1 MGLAIL
7 LAQATNDP
15 GLVEACG
22 PKGDQGWICSTVYRV
37 TGSQGA
43 AEVADALSKPIR
55 VLVIL
60 LVAWIVVRI
69 GRRLISRMVVR
80 MSGGVEK
87 LVTKTPGVSFVDTG
101 PMSSTRRVQ
110 RAETVGAVLRSI
122 VSIVVWTIAIF
133 SALEVLGVNLA
144 PLLATAGVAGIA
156 IAFGAQ
162 SLVKDFLTGMFML
175 VEDQF
180 AVGDVVD
187 LGVASGT
194 VEGISLRTTR
204 LRDVDGVVWHVPN
217 GTVLRVG
224 NKSQQWSRA
233 VVDIPVAYEADLA
246 QATEVIREVAEALW
260 HDDHYAPYI
269 LAEPSVLGVESMA
282 PGRVMIRVVIRT
294 QPQQELPVARALRLR
309 VKAALDAAGI
319 AAPTIP

>member
-1 MGLAIL
+1 MGLGIVV
-7 LAQATNDP
+7 AQATNDP
-15 GLVEACG
+15 GLVQACG
-22 PKGDQGWICSTVYRV
+22 PKAEQGWICSTVYRI
-37 TGSQGA
+37 TGDDHA
-43 AEVADALSKPIR
+43 AQIADALSKPIR
-55 VLVIL
+55 VVVIL
-60 LVAWIVVRI
+60 LVAWLVVAI
-69 GRRLISRMVVR
+69 ARRFISHLVVK

-87 LVTKTPGVSFVDTG
+87 LVTRTPGVSFVDTG
-101 PMSSTRRVQ
+101 PMSQARRVQ

-122 VSIVVWTIAIF
+122 VSIIVWTIAIF
-133 SALEVLGVNLA
+133 TALEVLGVSLG

-187 LGVASGT
+187 LGVATGT

-217 GTVLRVG
+217 GTILRVG

-233 VVDIPVAYEADLA
+233 VVDIPVAYEADIA
-246 QATEVIREVAEALW
+246 AATDVIREVADALW
-260 HDDHYAPYI
+260 HDDRYAPLI
-269 LAEPSVLGVESMA
+269 LAEPNVLGVESMA
-282 PGRVMIRVVIRT
+282 PGRVLIRVVIRT
-294 QPQQELPVARALRLR
+294 QPQEELRVGRELRLR

-319 AAPTIP
+319 AAPAAG

>member
-1 MGLAIL
+1 MGLGIVV
-7 LAQATNDP
+7 AQATNDP
-15 GLVEACG
+15 GLVQACG
-22 PKGDQGWICSTVYRV
+22 PKAEQGWICSTVYRI
-37 TGSQGA
+37 TGDDHA
-43 AEVADALSKPIR
+43 AQIADALSKPIR
-55 VLVIL
+55 VVVIL
-60 LVAWIVVRI
+60 LVAWLVVAI
-69 GRRLISRMVVR
+69 ARRFISHLVVK

-87 LVTKTPGVSFVDTG
+87 LVTRTPGVSFVDTG
-101 PMSSTRRVQ
+101 PMSQARRVQ

-122 VSIVVWTIAIF
+122 VSIIVWTIAIF
-133 SALEVLGVNLA
+133 TALEVLGVSLG

-187 LGVASGT
+187 LGVATGT

-217 GTVLRVG
+217 GTILRVG

-246 QATEVIREVAEALW
+246 QATDVIREVAEALSR
-260 HDDHYAPYI
+260 DEQYQDSI
-269 LAEPSVLGVESMA
+269 LAEPNVLGVESMA
-282 PGRVMIRVVIRT
+282 PGRVLIRVVIRT
-294 QPQQELPVARALRLR
+294 EPQEELRVGRELRLR
-309 VKAALDAAGI
+309 VKAALEAAGI
-319 AAPTIP
+319 AAPTIA

>member
-1 MGLAIL
+1 MGFGVV
-7 LAQATNDP
+7 LAQAVTDP
-15 GLVEACG
+15 GLVQACG
-22 PKGDQGWICSTVYRV
+22 PKGDQGWICTTVYRI
-37 TGSQGA
+37 TGNQSA
-43 AEVADALSKPIR
+43 AEITDALSKPIR
-55 VLVIL
+55 VVVIL
-60 LVAWIVVRI
+60 LVAWIVVRVL
-69 GRRLISRMVVR
+69 RRFISRLVVR
-80 MSGGVEK
+80 MSGSVEK
-87 LVTKTPGVSFVDTG
+87 LVTHTPGVSFVDTG
-101 PMSSTRRVQ
+101 PMSATRRVQ
-110 RAETVGAVLRSI
+110 RAETVGAVLRSV
-122 VSIVVWTIAIF
+122 VSIIVWTIAVF
-133 SALEVLGVNLA
+133 SALEVLGVNLG

-162 SLVKDFLTGMFML
+162 SLVKDFLTGTFML

-217 GTVLRVG
+217 GTILRVG

-233 VVDIPVAYEADLA
+233 VVDIPVAYETDIA
-246 QATEVIREVAEALW
+246 QATDVIREVADALW
-260 HDDHYAPYI
+260 RDERYAPQI

-282 PGRVMIRVVIRT
+282 PGRVLIRVVIRT
-294 QPQQELPVARALRLR
+294 QPQQELPIARALRVR

-319 AAPTIP
+319 AAPTVP

>member
-1 MGLAIL
+1 MSLAIV

-15 GLVEACG
+15 GLVQACG
-22 PKGDQGWICSTVYRV
+22 PKGEQGWICSTVYRI
-37 TGSQGA
+37 TGDQHA

-55 VLVIL
+55 VLLIL

-69 GRRLISRMVVR
+69 GRHFISRFVLR

-87 LVTKTPGVSFVDTG
+87 LVTKTSGVSFVDTG
-101 PMSSTRRVQ
+101 AMSPTRRAQ

-133 SALEVLGVNLA
+133 SALEVLGVNLG

-233 VVDIPVAYEADLA
+233 VVDIPVAYETDIA
-246 QATEVIREVAEALW
+246 QATDVIREVADALW
-260 HDDHYAPYI
+260 RDERFASEI
-269 LAEPSVLGVESMA
+269 LAEPNVLGVESMA
-282 PGRVMIRVVIRT
+282 PGRVVIRVVIRT
-294 QPQQELPVARALRLR
+294 QPQQELPVARALRVR
-309 VKAALDAAGI
+309 VKAALEEAGI
-319 AAPTIP
+319 AAPSAS

>member
-1 MGLAIL
+1 MGFGIV
-7 LAQATNDP
+7 LAQATTDP

-22 PKGDQGWICSTVYRV
+22 TKGEQGWICTTVYRI
-37 TGSQGA
+37 TGNQTA
-43 AEVADALSKPIR
+43 AEIADALSKPIR
-55 VLVIL
+55 ILVIL
-60 LVAWIVVRI
+60 IVAWLVVRI
-69 GRRLISRMVVR
+69 ARRFISRLVVR

-87 LVTKTPGVSFVDTG
+87 LVTHTPGVSFVDTG
-101 PMSSTRRVQ
+101 PMSETRRVQ
-110 RAETVGAVLRSI
+110 RAETVGAVLRSV
-122 VSIVVWTIAIF
+122 VSIIVWTIAIF
-133 SALEVLGVNLA
+133 SALEVLGVNLG

-187 LGVASGT
+187 VGVASGT

-217 GTVLRVG
+217 GTILRVG

-233 VVDIPVAYEADLA
+233 VVDVPVGYQADIA
-246 QATEVIREVAEALW
+246 QATDVIREVADALW
-260 HDDHYAPYI
+260 RDADYAGKI

-294 QPQQELPVARALRLR
+294 QPQQELPIARELRLR

>member
-1 MGLAIL
+1 MGLGIVV
-7 LAQATNDP
+7 AQATNDP
-15 GLVEACG
+15 GLVQACG
-22 PKGDQGWICSTVYRV
+22 PKAEQGWICSTVYRI
-37 TGSQGA
+37 TGDDHA
-43 AEVADALSKPIR
+43 AQIADALSKPIR
-55 VLVIL
+55 VVVIL
-60 LVAWIVVRI
+60 LVAWLVVAI
-69 GRRLISRMVVR
+69 ARRFISHLVVK

-87 LVTKTPGVSFVDTG
+87 LVTRTPGVSFVDTG
-101 PMSSTRRVQ
+101 PMSQARRVQ

-122 VSIVVWTIAIF
+122 VSIIVWTIAIF
-133 SALEVLGVNLA
+133 TALEVLGVSLG

-187 LGVASGT
+187 LGVATGT

-217 GTVLRVG
+217 GTILRVG

-246 QATEVIREVAEALW
+246 QATDVIREVAEALS
-260 HDDHYAPYI
+260 HDEQYQDSI
-269 LAEPSVLGVESMA
+269 LAEPNVLGVESMA
-282 PGRVMIRVVIRT
+282 PGRVLIRVVIRT
-294 QPQQELPVARALRLR
+294 EPQEEMRVGRELRLR
-309 VKAALDAAGI
+309 VKAALEAAGI
-319 AAPTIP
+319 AAPTIA